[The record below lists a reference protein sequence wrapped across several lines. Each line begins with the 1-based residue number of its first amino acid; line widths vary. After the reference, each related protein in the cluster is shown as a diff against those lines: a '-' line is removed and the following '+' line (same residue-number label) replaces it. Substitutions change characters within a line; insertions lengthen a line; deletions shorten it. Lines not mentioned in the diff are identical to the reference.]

1 MPSKDDPFGDFDHI
15 HPIPFNL
22 AREKFFR
29 ISTEC
34 ADVAL
39 HVHIAKMQHEG
50 MIEVRQAMR
59 LKFDEASHQLT
70 ISARQ
75 M

>member
-1 MPSKDDPFGDFDHI
+1 MPSREDPFGEYDHI
-15 HPIPFNL
+15 QPIPFNE
-22 AREKFFR
+22 ARKKFFE
-29 ISTEC
+29 ISAQC